1 MPKRMLRG
9 VVVSDKADKTVVV
22 RVDRRYAHPLYKKVI
37 TRSKKYS
44 AHDERNLYKA
54 GDLIAISESRPFSK
68 TKKFE
73 VIYSESE

>member
-44 AHDERNLYKA
+44 AHDERNLYKS
-54 GDLIAISESRPFSK
+54 GDLIMISESRPFSK

-73 VIYSESE
+73 VIYSE